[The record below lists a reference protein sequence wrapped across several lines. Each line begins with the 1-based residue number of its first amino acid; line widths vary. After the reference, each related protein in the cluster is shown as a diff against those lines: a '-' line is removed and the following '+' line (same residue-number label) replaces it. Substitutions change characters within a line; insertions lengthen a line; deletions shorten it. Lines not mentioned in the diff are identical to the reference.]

1 MPLSPGQ
8 VLNNRYRIASLLC
21 LLTILSVFPAAC
33 DGSTQNPAQ
42 VTVSEVEMALIPAGE
57 FQMGS
62 EYGESDEQP
71 VHTVYLDAYSI
82 DVYEVIYQQYA
93 QFLQSQVN
101 QQEGGVAWLEADSS
115 SVHVHQVGG
124 KWQADAGFEMHPVV
138 EVSWYGARA
147 YCQWRGG
154 DLPTEA
160 QWEWAA
166 RAGSG
171 TRYWFGSDASEFGRL
186 ANLADASMKG
196 FRTGYDNLGKS
207 FSFTHLPYVERVND
221 GNMITAPV
229 GQYRPNPWGLYD
241 VHGNVS
247 EWTLSNF
254 QPYPYDEQA
263 ARGLKVARGGSWKDQ
278 PEHATLAFRFAYE
291 KHQSVWDVGLR
302 VVMAASVKTVRR

>member
-93 QFLQSQVN
+93 QFLQSQGN

-160 QWEWAA
+160 QWEKAGRGGLQGKAYPWGNEKPLCRKGARNGAKFDDNAA
-166 RAGSG
+166 CNDTGAEPVGSYGPNGYGLYDMAGNVWEWVLDWYQD
-171 TRYWFGSDASEFGRL
+171 TFYASSPAQNPAGPP
-186 ANLADASMKG
+186 S
-196 FRTGYDNLGKS
+196 
-207 FSFTHLPYVERVND
+207 
-221 GNMITAPV
+221 
-229 GQYRPNPWGLYD
+229 GQYR
-241 VHGNVS
+241 VV
-247 EWTLSNF
+247 
-254 QPYPYDEQA
+254 
-263 ARGLKVARGGSWKDQ
+263 RGGSWGNVAGGVLIADRSWTS
-278 PEHATLAFRFAYE
+278 PTLRDSSQGFRC
-291 KHQSVWDVGLR
+291 
-302 VVMAASVKTVRR
+302 VRTP